1 MQEEW
6 GFIDTGSQDAPINM
20 AIDELLLN
28 WHSEGKI
35 PPTLRF
41 YRWSAPSLSVGRFQ
55 KVEKTIDFNGV
66 AKNNCQFVR
75 RLTGGSA
82 VLHDDE
88 LTYSLVVSE
97 QHPAIPKSVREA
109 YYILSKGVLEGYKNL
124 GIQADYAIPKEKMGV
139 DRTAVCFEK
148 IAYYEM
154 IVEGK
159 KISGNAQTRK
169 SGVLL
174 QHGSIPMSIDHRML
188 FDLFRFSSER
198 IRQRQLE
205 RFSQN
210 AITINEYTNKVH
222 KYTSLK
228 EAFYKGFQTGL
239 GITLKPFQLSKEQ
252 WEEVLYLTRTKY
264 ATESW
269 NTPIDQR
276 SVQSDK
282 TRRILT

>member
-1 MQEEW
+1 MGEVW
-6 GFIDTGSQDAPINM
+6 GFIDTGSQDASINM

-28 WHSEGKI
+28 LHSEGKI

-41 YRWSAPSLSVGRFQ
+41 YRWAAPSLSIGRFQ

-66 AKNNCQFVR
+66 ARNNCQFVR

-97 QHPAIPKSVREA
+97 KHPAIPKTVREA

-124 GIQADYAIPKEKMGV
+124 GIQVDYAIPQKKV
-139 DRTAVCFEK
+139 RSDRTAVCFEK

-159 KISGNAQTRK
+159 KISGNAQTRQN
-169 SGVLL
+169 GVLL
-174 QHGSIPMSIDHRML
+174 QHGSIPMSIDDQML
-188 FDLFRFSSER
+188 FDLFLFPSERVKQRQRDRFSKK
-198 IRQRQLE
+198 
-205 RFSQN
+205 
-210 AITINEYTNKVH
+210 AITINGYTNKTH
-222 KYTSLK
+222 QYELLK

-239 GITLKPFQLSKEQ
+239 DITLKPIKLSQAQ
-252 WEEVLYLTRTKY
+252 WEEAFHLAHNKY
-264 ATESW
+264 ANKSW
-269 NTPIDQR
+269 NLSINQR
-276 SVQSDK
+276 GVQNDK
-282 TRRILT
+282 TRRVHT